1 MNGWRGLRG
10 NWKVPPLAL
19 LGEPDV
25 YF

>member
-1 MNGWRGLRG
+1 MNGWRELRG

-19 LGEPDV
+19 LGEPEV

>member
-10 NWKVPPLAL
+10 NWKVSPLAL